1 MSKAKFNAQE
11 VAQALEAFLTTTK
24 PITTSGLG
32 YNGDI
37 TVYKEGTDG
46 SSEEEASNTSPGD
59 V

>member
-11 VAQALEAFLTTTK
+11 VQVALAQFLANTAPTMA
-24 PITTSGLG
+24 SGLG

-37 TVYKEGTDG
+37 AIYKESVNEQVQRPDVGCI
-46 SSEEEASNTSPGD
+46 GD